1 MSIYFSLRAAL
12 RLKLQ
17 SSNNFQRIY
26 RFEFKLYRMVELCV
40 PNYRCFLIFDVNGYW
55 WEKPSRAIV
64 LLRLSQKKSE
74 QILNLQVMVNKTF
87 PNLNLDD
94 ATKY

>member
-1 MSIYFSLRAAL
+1 MSTYFSLRAAL

-55 WEKPSRAIV
+55 
-64 LLRLSQKKSE
+64 
-74 QILNLQVMVNKTF
+74 
-87 PNLNLDD
+87 
-94 ATKY
+94 

>member
-1 MSIYFSLRAAL
+1 MSTYFSLRAAL

-17 SSNNFQRIY
+17 SNNNFQRIY

-55 WEKPSRAIV
+55 WEKPSRAI
-64 LLRLSQKKSE
+64 E